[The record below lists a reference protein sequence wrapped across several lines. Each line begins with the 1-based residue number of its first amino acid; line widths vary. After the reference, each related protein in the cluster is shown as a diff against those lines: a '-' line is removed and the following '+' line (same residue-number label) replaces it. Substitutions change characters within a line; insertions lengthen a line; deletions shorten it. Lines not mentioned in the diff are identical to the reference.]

1 MTASAEEG
9 GGSSVNPS
17 LRSRLLR
24 HILLPLL
31 LTWALGTAVI
41 MGVAYH
47 FTERAFDRAMLDD
60 AMLLASHLQL
70 RGQQLQL
77 DMSPVDLNTVLY
89 DQSEKVFFAVRR
101 WDGELVA
108 GNPGLMASGG
118 DSGGGGGGGVNN
130 IDKDNDIQYRNFWF
144 QGLDLR
150 AVVLARDTPVPSQ
163 VIVAMTTHSRSQ
175 LLQRLVVF
183 SVAPQVLLLLMLA
196 AWLRRS
202 ISADMRPLA
211 RLQRALSQRAA
222 ADLSPLPDSVSGAAR
237 TRDVESLA
245 QSIDGLLF
253 RIEQSVRAQREF
265 AGNVAHELR
274 TPLAGLRAAAEYGLA
289 QSDPQ
294 LLREQLEVVLQSQ
307 DRANHLVD
315 QLLALA
321 LADESRAHLQLQPLR
336 LGELVRE
343 VVLRYLTRADQAG
356 VDLGAEGL
364 DGTEQALG
372 DAVLLEGLLNNLLDN
387 ALRYGRALNG
397 QSVINVELSHTEAGL
412 CLSVTDNGVGIAEA
426 QRRSLTQRWVQG
438 APAQALALGQGAGL
452 GLSIV
457 ERYARLMDARLT
469 LGPGPDGAGLRVAVL
484 FTRA

>member
-1 MTASAEEG
+1 VSRVVA
-9 GGSSVNPS
+9 GSGNPS

-31 LTWALGTAVI
+31 LTWALGTAVT

-70 RGQQLQL
+70 RDQQLQL
-77 DMSPVDLNTVLY
+77 DMSPVDLNTVLF

-108 GNPGLMASGG
+108 GNPGLMAGG
-118 DSGGGGGGGVNN
+118 GNRSGGGGGNS
-130 IDKDNDIQYRNFWF
+130 IDRDNDIQYRNFWF

-163 VIVAMTTHSRSQ
+163 VIVAMTTRSRSQ
-175 LLQRLVVF
+175 LLQRLVLF
-183 SVAPQVLLLLMLA
+183 SVLPQVLLLLLLA
-196 AWLRRS
+196 AWLRHS

-211 RLQRALSQRAA
+211 RLQLALSQRPA

-245 QSIDGLLF
+245 HSIDGLLF

-289 QSDPQ
+289 QSDP
-294 LLREQLEVVLQSQ
+294 LLWREQLEVVLLSQ

-321 LADESRAHLQLQPLR
+321 LADESRAHLQLQPLK

-343 VVLRYLTRADQAG
+343 VVLRYLARADQAG
-356 VDLGAEGL
+356 VDLGADGL
-364 DGTEQALG
+364 DGTDQALG

-387 ALRYGRALNG
+387 ALRYGRALDG
-397 QSVINVELSHTEAGL
+397 QSVINVELSHTDAGL
-412 CLSVTDNGVGIAEA
+412 CLSVTDNGVGIADA
-426 QRRSLTQRWVQG
+426 QRLSLTQRWVQG

-457 ERYARLMDARLT
+457 DRYARLMNARLT
-469 LGPGPDGAGLRVAVL
+469 LGPGPHGVGLRVAVL
-484 FTRA
+484 FHAAAHSA

>member
-1 MTASAEEG
+1 MSG
-9 GGSSVNPS
+9 DSLNPS

-24 HILLPLL
+24 HILLPLM
-31 LTWALGTAVI
+31 LTWALGTAVT

-47 FTERAFDRAMLDD
+47 FTERAFDRSMLDD
-60 AMLLASHLQL
+60 AMLLASHLRML
-70 RGQQLQL
+70 DQQLQL
-77 DMSPVDLNTVLY
+77 DMSPIDLNTVLF

-108 GNPGLMASGG
+108 GNPGLMSDTSG
-118 DSGGGGGGGVNN
+118 SNN
-130 IDKDNDIQYRNFWF
+130 SSSNSIDKDNDIQYRNFGF

-150 AVVLARDTPVPSQ
+150 AVVLARDSPVPSQ
-163 VIVAMTTHSRSQ
+163 VIVAMTTRSRRQ
-175 LLQRLVVF
+175 LLQRLLVF
-183 SVAPQVLLLLMLA
+183 SAVPQVLLLLILA
-196 AWLRRS
+196 GWLRHS

-211 RLQRALSQRAA
+211 KLQRALSQRPA
-222 ADLSPLPDSVSGAAR
+222 ADLSPLPDSVRGAAR

-245 QSIDGLLF
+245 HSIDGLLF

-294 LLREQLEVVLQSQ
+294 LWREQLEVVLLSQ

-321 LADESRAHLQLQPLR
+321 LADESRAHLQLQPLK

-343 VVLRYLTRADQAG
+343 VVLRYLARADQAG
-356 VDLGAEGL
+356 VDLGADGL

-387 ALRYGRALNG
+387 ALRYGRALDG

-412 CLSVTDNGVGIAEA
+412 CLSVTDNGVGIADA

-438 APAQALALGQGAGL
+438 EPAHAHAHAHALGQGAGL

-469 LGPGPDGAGLRVAVL
+469 LGTGADGVGLRVAVL

>member
-1 MTASAEEG
+1 MSRVAA
-9 GGSSVNPS
+9 GSGNPS

-31 LTWALGTAVI
+31 LTWALGTAVT

-47 FTERAFDRAMLDD
+47 FTERAFDRSMLDD
-60 AMLLASHLQL
+60 AMLLASHLRL
-70 RGQQLQL
+70 HDQQLQL
-77 DMSPVDLNTVLY
+77 DMSPVDLNTVLF
-89 DQSEKVFFAVRR
+89 DQSEKVFFAVLR

-108 GNPGLMASGG
+108 GNPGLMSNA
-118 DSGGGGGGGVNN
+118 GGGN

-150 AVVLARDTPVPSQ
+150 AVVLARDSPVSSQ
-163 VIVAMTTHSRSQ
+163 VIVAMTTRSRSQ
-175 LLQRLVVF
+175 LLQRLVLF
-183 SVAPQVLLLLMLA
+183 SVAPQVLLLLILA
-196 AWLRRS
+196 VWLRHS

-211 RLQRALSQRAA
+211 KLQQALSRRPA
-222 ADLSPLPDSVSGAAR
+222 ADLSPLPDSVRGIAR

-274 TPLAGLRAAAEYGLA
+274 TPLAGLRAAAEYGLT

-294 LLREQLEVVLQSQ
+294 LWREQLEVVLLSQ

-321 LADESRAHLQLQPLR
+321 LADESRAHLQLQPLK

-343 VVLRYLTRADQAG
+343 VVLRYVARADQAG
-356 VDLGAEGL
+356 VDLGADGL
-364 DGTEQALG
+364 DGAERALG

-387 ALRYGRALNG
+387 ALRYGRAVQG
-397 QSVINVELSHTEAGL
+397 QSVINVELSNIDAGL
-412 CLSVTDNGVGIAEA
+412 CLSVTDNGVGIADA
-426 QRRSLTQRWVQG
+426 QRLSLTHRWVQG
-438 APAQALALGQGAGL
+438 APAQALGQGAGL

-457 ERYARLMDARLT
+457 DRYARLMGARLT
-469 LGPGPDGAGLRVAVL
+469 LGTGRTAWACRSLCC
-484 FTRA
+484 

>member
-1 MTASAEEG
+1 
-9 GGSSVNPS
+9 
-17 LRSRLLR
+17 
-24 HILLPLL
+24 
-31 LTWALGTAVI
+31 
-41 MGVAYH
+41 
-47 FTERAFDRAMLDD
+47 
-60 AMLLASHLQL
+60 
-70 RGQQLQL
+70 
-77 DMSPVDLNTVLY
+77 
-89 DQSEKVFFAVRR
+89 
-101 WDGELVA
+101 
-108 GNPGLMASGG
+108 
-118 DSGGGGGGGVNN
+118 
-130 IDKDNDIQYRNFWF
+130 
-144 QGLDLR
+144 
-150 AVVLARDTPVPSQ
+150 
-163 VIVAMTTHSRSQ
+163 
-175 LLQRLVVF
+175 
-183 SVAPQVLLLLMLA
+183 VLLLLMLA
-196 AWLRRS
+196 AWLRHS

-211 RLQRALSQRAA
+211 RLQLALSQRAA

-253 RIEQSVRAQREF
+253 RIEHSVRAQREF

-294 LLREQLEVVLQSQ
+294 LWREQLEMVLQSQ

-343 VVLRYLTRADQAG
+343 VVLRYLSRADQAG
-356 VDLGAEGL
+356 VDLGADGL

-387 ALRYGRALNG
+387 ALRYGRALHG

-412 CLSVTDNGVGIAEA
+412 CLSVTDNGVGIADA
-426 QRRSLTQRWVQG
+426 QRLSLTQRWVQG
-438 APAQALALGQGAGL
+438 APAQAQAHTIGQGAGL

-457 ERYARLMDARLT
+457 ERYARLMGARLT
-469 LGPGPDGAGLRVAVL
+469 LGSGPDGVGLRVAVL
-484 FTRA
+484 FTRV

>member
-1 MTASAEEG
+1 MSDALA
-9 GGSSVNPS
+9 SSVNPS

-31 LTWALGTAVI
+31 LTWALGTAVT

-60 AMLLASHLQL
+60 AMLLASHLRL
-70 RGQQLQL
+70 RDEQLQL

-89 DQSEKVFFAVRR
+89 DQSEQVFFAVLR
-101 WDGELVA
+101 WDGQLVA
-108 GNPGLMASGG
+108 GNPGLKPQQVA
-118 DSGGGGGGGVNN
+118 
-130 IDKDNDIQYRNFWF
+130 KDVDTQYRNFRF
-144 QGLDLR
+144 EGRDLR
-150 AVVLARDTPVPSQ
+150 AVVLARDTPVASQ
-163 VIVAMTTHSRSQ
+163 VIVAMTTRSRSQ
-175 LLQRLVVF
+175 LLQRLVLF
-183 SVAPQVLLLLMLA
+183 SAAPQVALLLILA
-196 AWLRRS
+196 TWLRRS

-211 RLQRALSQRAA
+211 GLQRALSLRPA
-222 ADLSPLPDSVSGAAR
+222 ADLSPLPDSVRGAAR

-245 QSIDGLLF
+245 HSIDDLLF

-289 QSDPQ
+289 QSNPQ
-294 LLREQLEVVLQSQ
+294 LWREQLEVVLLSQ

-321 LADESRAHLQLQPLR
+321 LADESRAHLQLQPLK

-343 VVLRYLTRADQAG
+343 VVLRYLARADQAG
-356 VDLGAEGL
+356 VELGADGL
-364 DGTEQALG
+364 DGAEQALG

-387 ALRYGRALNG
+387 ALRYGRAVQG
-397 QSVINVELSHTEAGL
+397 QSVINVELSRSEVGL
-412 CLSVTDNGVGIAEA
+412 CLSVTDNGVGIAAA
-426 QRRSLTQRWVQG
+426 QRFSLTQRWVQG
-438 APAQALALGQGAGL
+438 APAQVLGQGAGL

-457 ERYARLMDARLT
+457 DRYARLMGARLT
-469 LGPGPDGAGLRVAVL
+469 LGPGPDGVGLRVTVL
-484 FTRA
+484 FNLDLAVDRSAPSQGPLIY